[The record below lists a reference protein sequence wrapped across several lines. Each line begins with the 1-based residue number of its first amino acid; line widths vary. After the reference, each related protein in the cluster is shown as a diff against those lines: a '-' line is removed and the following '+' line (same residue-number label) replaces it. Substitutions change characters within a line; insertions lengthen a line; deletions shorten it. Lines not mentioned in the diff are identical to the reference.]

1 MCKEKPRL
9 AMASK
14 TQLLLYLLVAFF
26 FFFPCLLLVM
36 LEKEAW
42 GQPLGSC
49 LGFWLSYAGAD
60 AWGVS
65 LVLGVASLLVSSML
79 VREEGLEI
87 IGNPST
93 APPGGLGADVDERRA
108 FLPAKVG
115 SGAPRAP
122 WPSWPLA
129 VSLQGVPDKG
139 LGLLPEQCWRR

>member
-1 MCKEKPRL
+1 MEGREAGERRL
-9 AMASK
+9 EQRSRGE
-14 TQLLLYLLVAFF
+14 QSHPFLWSSSPHLLF
-26 FFFPCLLLVM
+26 LLVM

-42 GQPLGSC
+42 GQPPGS
-49 LGFWLSYAGAD
+49 GSGHPHAGAD

-93 APPGGLGADVDERRA
+93 VTPGGLGADVDERRA

-115 SGAPRAP
+115 SGAPLVP
-122 WPSWPLA
+122 WLSWPLA
-129 VSLQGVPDKG
+129 VSPRKVPDQI
-139 LGLLPEQCWRR
+139 LGPSREQQW

>member
-1 MCKEKPRL
+1 MYSFS
-9 AMASK
+9 AH
-14 TQLLLYLLVAFF
+14 LLF
-26 FFFPCLLLVM
+26 LLVM

-79 VREEGLEI
+79 VREEGPVI
-87 IGNPST
+87 IGNLST
-93 APPGGLGADVDERRA
+93 APSGVLGADVDERHA

-115 SGAPRAP
+115 HGEARVPFVEEPGAGAKEGAP
-122 WPSWPLA
+122 S
-129 VSLQGVPDKG
+129 
-139 LGLLPEQCWRR
+139 